1 MVDLQCPV
9 TASPQLGGGV
19 RVRAIQWAAV
29 YEGAVKVHLLPG
41 VLVSADWVRPR
52 ELEAV

>member
-1 MVDLQCPV
+1 MVHHQPTV

-19 RVRAIQWAAV
+19 VVRAIKLAII
-29 YEGAVKVHLLPG
+29 YEGAVEIHLFPG